1 MTPLIRTRYIPRL
14 KHKVGLQ
21 ITATIRPDL
30 SADPDERRVVMKL
43 ENLIAA
49 GVSHFRLNLSHFT
62 PDNPQARCG
71 LAEEQYRARWRTL
84 VQQIDLAR
92 ERLGA
97 NVFIMVDTAGPTFR
111 IHSATGGALAP
122 GDQALL
128 SCDGEG
134 AEREEPTIRLNM
146 PEGFE
151 SFGGDEVVGSEIA
164 FKDGNFLALVRERLG
179 PKLLRIEARQPF
191 DLSSAQNVKANFPGF
206 TLPGISAVS
215 QRDLKDLEFFL
226 TLPKAAPEGS
236 STAGARVAIHYVAQ
250 SFVRSS
256 ADITALVSGINGF
269 GVVPPLIIP
278 KIETAQAVEPQT
290 LEAIIGHEDTAAV
303 MVARG
308 DLGIECSRWLVP
320 SKQRE
325 IVRAAHSQL
334 KPVLI
339 ATEVYGSMGVAA
351 PGAGVP
357 AWQPNRGEILD
368 FRYALEAGIDGVV
381 FSAETGAR
389 DDPETTVN
397 YAIRQARFDEANIEE
412 LDLHRAER
420 DRRRERLEYYCAKFL
435 GRPTE
440 MQYHAEPMPLRAH
453 ADFSTADW
461 ACAAVYRAN
470 TRRAIGIFPFTL
482 TGEAVRAMVHF
493 LPYRPIIAI
502 TDEEETLAR
511 LALYAHAYPVLVD
524 RVSATF
530 DVRDL
535 KALVQEVM
543 RKFELGAAGE
553 EALATMP
560 HPVRK
565 TKGTDTLV
573 LIRRL

>member
-1 MTPLIRTRYIPRL
+1 MTTSIKTRYIPRL
-14 KHKVGLQ
+14 KNKVGIQ
-21 ITATIRPDL
+21 ITATVRPDL
-30 SADPDERRVVMKL
+30 SNDPGEQRLAQKI
-43 ENLIAA
+43 ESLIDS

-62 PDNPQARCG
+62 PFNPEARRG
-71 LAEEQYRARWRTL
+71 LSEEEYKARWRAL
-84 VQQIDLAR
+84 VQQIDAAG

-97 NVFIMVDTAGPTFR
+97 NVFIMVDTSGPEFR
-111 IHSATGGALAP
+111 VHSTTGGALAP
-122 GDQALL
+122 GGQALL
-128 SCDGEG
+128 TCEGE
-134 AEREEPTIRLNM
+134 EIENVLPTIYLSI
-146 PEGFE
+146 PQGFE
-151 SFGGDEVVGSEIA
+151 SFGGDEVVGMEIA
-164 FKDGNFLALVRERLG
+164 FRDGNFLYLVRERLG
-179 PKLLRIEARQPF
+179 DKHLRIEARDTF
-191 DLSSAQNVKANFPGF
+191 DLSSAQNVKVNFPGF
-206 TLPGISAVS
+206 ALPGVTAVGR
-215 QRDLKDLEFFL
+215 RDLESLEFFL
-226 TLPKAAPEGS
+226 SLPKRGAADGS
-236 STAGARVAIHYVAQ
+236 RVRIHYVAQ
-250 SFVRSS
+250 SFVRFP
-256 ADITALVSGINGF
+256 ADISVLASALAQLGDP
-269 GVVPPLIIP
+269 PPLIIP

-290 LEAIIGHEDTAAV
+290 LAAIIEHEATAAV

-308 DLGIECSRWLVP
+308 DLGVECSRWMIP

-339 ATEVYGSMGVAA
+339 ATEVYGSMGVGS
-351 PGAGVP
+351 PPP

-368 FRYALEAGIDGVV
+368 FRYALEAGVDGVV

-389 DDPETTVN
+389 DDPEATVR
-397 YAIRQARFDEANIEE
+397 YAVRQACYDESNIEE

-420 DRRRERLEYYCAKFL
+420 DRRRERMEYYYGKFL
-435 GRPTE
+435 GRPPGL
-440 MQYHAEPMPLRAH
+440 QYHDEPLPLHTH

-470 TRRAIGIFPFTL
+470 NRGAIGVFPFTL
-482 TGEAVRAMVHF
+482 TGEAVRDMVHF
-493 LPYRPIIAI
+493 LPYRPIVAL
-502 TDEEETLAR
+502 TDEEATLAR
-511 LALYAHAYPVLVD
+511 LALYAHVYPVLVD

-543 RKFELGAAGE
+543 RQFELGTAGE

-565 TKGTDTLV
+565 AKGTDTLV